1 MGGKSKSGGSKGS
14 KASKGSK
21 GSKSGGKTRKHHH
34 HHHNHHLNH
43 HGGHH
48 KDQNAHAQ
56 SPDGTQHLAGSSND
70 DEENTEGFELLTSL
84 GEYVLPEG

>member
-21 GSKSGGKTRKHHH
+21 GSKSGAKTRKHHH

-48 KDQNAHAQ
+48 KDQNAHAPQ
-56 SPDGTQHLAGSSND
+56 EGSLNAPGSSND